1 MPSDKPVGMGLQ
13 EAIEAIRS
21 DLLAAQASGVQA
33 DLRFPVQKVTVQLQ
47 VVATHEAGGKAGF
60 TVPVVNLEL
69 GGSASVTSGQTSTVT
84 VEFGVPVD
92 RHGTP
97 MKVAQSSDEA
107 KR

>member
-1 MPSDKPVGMGLQ
+1 M
-13 EAIEAIRS
+13 
-21 DLLAAQASGVQA
+21 SGEGA
-33 DLRFPVQKVTVQLQ
+33 DILFPVNKVTVQLQ
-47 VVATHEAGGKAGF
+47 VVATREAGGKAGF

-84 VEFGVPVD
+84 VEFGTPVD

-97 MKVAQSSDEA
+97 VKVAQGSDQP